1 MGAIMITER
10 DHLRERYAREAQRSK
25 QLLWSVIYLAVEDAT
40 CAPVSNRPMS
50 KSITAMRFLTSNIDV
65 YLERL
70 DVAPD
75 VFRRKLLA
83 LMYNEPPTSRV
94 TRYTEAQKRA
104 FRFNH
109 SWWERNKNNITD
121 EEWEL
126 YHEQELRDL

>member
-1 MGAIMITER
+1 MITER
-10 DHLRERYAREAQRSK
+10 EHRREKHVREAQRTK

-40 CAPVSNRPMS
+40 CAPLSDRPMS

-75 VFRRKLLA
+75 VFRRKLLEV
-83 LMYNEPPTSRV
+83 MYEECKNP
-94 TRYTEAQKRA
+94 RYNAAEKRA

-109 SWWERNKNNITD
+109 GWWERNKNRITA